1 MQYKPF
7 VTIIIPT
14 LNEEVFIRQCLS
26 SAYAQSYPQE
36 RIEILVLD
44 GGSQD
49 NTLKIVREEQL
60 NHPNLSVLR
69 NPGKIQSAAFN
80 QGVGVSKGEIII
92 RWDAHCKYDPDYVYH
107 CVKNHQEGIF
117 GNVGGSIQVL
127 PGSESLMSRT
137 IALINTLAFGTGGA
151 AFRSAPAGKYVDTV
165 PYGSFRRE
173 IIEKIGPMNE
183 NLKRG
188 EDNEYN
194 ARIRNAGYKILLDP
208 EIKSC
213 YYARKDLRSFLKQMG
228 SNGYSIGI
236 LLRMSVKYT
245 GLRHTVPLLFFLFIA
260 TGLILFPF
268 FLYARIIFLF
278 ILALYFLLSLAF
290 AVMAGIGNDFR
301 IIPLMVFSV
310 FCVHLCYGYCTLK
323 GLIQWRPAKK

>member
-7 VTIIIPT
+7 VTLIIPA
-14 LNEEVFIRQCLS
+14 LNEEVFIRQCLA
-26 SAYAQSYPQE
+26 SAFAQSYPQE
-36 RIEILVLD
+36 RMEIMVLD
-44 GGSQD
+44 GGSHD
-49 NTLKIVREEQL
+49 NTVEIVKKEQL
-60 NHPNLSVLR
+60 SHPNLSLLN

-80 QGVGVSKGEIII
+80 LGVGVSTGEIII

-107 CVKNHQEGIF
+107 CVRNHQARIF
-117 GNVGGSIQVL
+117 GNVGGSILVL

-137 IALINTLAFGTGGA
+137 IARINTSVFGTGGA
-151 AFRSAPAGKYVDTV
+151 AFRSAPICKFVDTV

-183 NLKRG
+183 NLQRG

-208 EIKSC
+208 EIRSC
-213 YYARKDLRSFLKQMG
+213 YYARKDLRSFLKQMS
-228 SNGYSIGI
+228 SNGFSVGI

-245 GLRHTVPLLFFLFIA
+245 ELRHTMPLLFFLFIV
-260 TGLILFPF
+260 TGLILSPF
-268 FLYARIIFLF
+268 FLSARILFLF
-278 ILALYFLLSLAF
+278 VLVLYFLLNLAF
-290 AVMAGIGNDFR
+290 AVMASIRNDIR

-310 FCVHLCYGYCTLK
+310 FCVHVCYGFSTLC
-323 GLIQWRPAKK
+323 GLIQWRYRMK